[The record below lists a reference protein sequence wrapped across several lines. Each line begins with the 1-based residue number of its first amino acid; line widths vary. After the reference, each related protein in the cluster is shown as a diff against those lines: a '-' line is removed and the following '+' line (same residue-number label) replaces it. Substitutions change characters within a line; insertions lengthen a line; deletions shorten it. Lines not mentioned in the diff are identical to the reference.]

1 MAVTLIVDTPGSS
14 NIRDPSDAA
23 SHSTVPIAVQQS
35 PLAELCACLHALDEP
50 GHHPLS
56 AGWVARAHARLGAG
70 LLATAAGWAPLYGA
84 FRARYLLPLSAGHRR
99 TLEDELREVAELP
112 IGDFVAMTVQALIG
126 MNETEL
132 APRLSDE
139 TLHRL
144 RLISSSRQEIGG
156 RLRADPHGVRAELLD
171 FLAAF
176 ARAAFSAEWPALRRT
191 LGHDGALRERD
202 LRRRGALTLSGL
214 PTATL
219 SDFPTATLSGFPA
232 ATAGAPSGRR
242 LRVVFD
248 KLYNATARVTA
259 ARPCL
264 LVPTVH
270 GRPHFVIK
278 HYPGYPVVIQY
289 SVDAAE
295 TPSLD
300 TARRRLAALQDP
312 TRLRLCHAILRNPVA
327 TSELA
332 TQLGMTAPQVSRHLR
347 RLREAGL
354 VHTHRRGPVVY
365 YQLDADAVQ
374 RLGRDLLSVLYH

>member
-1 MAVTLIVDTPGSS
+1 M
-14 NIRDPSDAA
+14 
-23 SHSTVPIAVQQS
+23 PIAVQQS

-56 AGWVARAHARLGAG
+56 AGWVARAHARLDAG
-70 LLATAAGWAPLYGA
+70 LLATAAAWAPLYGA
-84 FRARYLLPLSAGHRR
+84 FRARYLLPLSAGRRR
-99 TLEDELREVAELP
+99 TLDDELGEVAELP

-126 MNETEL
+126 VNETEL

-156 RLRADPHGVRAELLD
+156 RLRADPHAVRARLLD

-176 ARAAFSAEWPALRRT
+176 ARAAFAAEWPALRRT
-191 LGHDGALRERD
+191 LDHDGALRERD

-214 PTATL
+214 PTAT
-219 SDFPTATLSGFPA
+219 
-232 ATAGAPSGRR
+232 AGTPSGRR
-242 LRVVFD
+242 LHVVFD

-289 SVDAAE
+289 SADAAE

-332 TQLGMTAPQVSRHLR
+332 NQLGMTAPQVSRHLR

-374 RLGRDLLSVLYH
+374 RLGPDLLSILYH